1 MNEDQ
6 MKVLKMIEA
15 GTITAEEGYKLMEA
29 VGSAPKKSNVSNNKR
44 EAKSIRVVVSD
55 DQDEK
60 QVNVRLPIGL
70 FKAGIKIGEKF
81 SPELQASM
89 QEINYDEV
97 KRAFEAGE
105 SGEVTT
111 VETNDGH
118 TIRIYIE

>member
-6 MKVLKMIEA
+6 MKVLKMIEM

-29 VGSAPKKSNVSNNKR
+29 INNPVKNSGDKRHKR
-44 EAKSIRVVVSD
+44 EAKSIRLVISD
-55 DQDEK
+55 VHDEK

-81 SPELQASM
+81 SPELQTSM
-89 QEINYDEV
+89 QEINYEEV

-111 VETNDGH
+111 IETNDGH
-118 TIRIYIE
+118 TIHIYIE